1 MEKYKSLIGT
11 FIVAALLAV
20 LPTKSAAQYQFG
32 YLGYKNVLQSMP
44 DYAAAQQSMNSLREK
59 YDKEATYNE
68 EKFKKMF
75 ADFLDGQKNFPQEI
89 MLKRQKEL
97 QVAMEQ
103 GVSFRKDA
111 ERLLNKAED
120 EMMKP
125 LVSKLDSVLMVI
137 GQENGLIFIVNTDNK
152 DFPFIHSQAGKDLT
166 EIVKARLEGK
176 IIPLNEA
183 IVPAPEGQAS
193 AVQPAP
199 AEQVAKP

>member
-1 MEKYKSLIGT
+1 MYVYRKGGHFHMKKILAILLCIVMALSLIACGKEKGT
-11 FIVAALLAV
+11 
-20 LPTKSAAQYQFG
+20 
-32 YLGYKNVLQSMP
+32 
-44 DYAAAQQSMNSLREK
+44 
-59 YDKEATYNE
+59 
-68 EKFKKMF
+68 
-75 ADFLDGQKNFPQEI
+75 
-89 MLKRQKEL
+89 
-97 QVAMEQ
+97 
-103 GVSFRKDA
+103 
-111 ERLLNKAED
+111 LNPES

-183 IVPAPEGQAS
+183 VVPAPEGQAP